1 MTSEVLLIVLF
12 GISDEA
18 LDASTVI
25 SFINAI
31 TNWIFFVSLAF
42 RIIGL

>member
-1 MTSEVLLIVLF
+1 MTSEVLLIVLL

-31 TNWIFFVSLAF
+31 TNWIFVSLAF